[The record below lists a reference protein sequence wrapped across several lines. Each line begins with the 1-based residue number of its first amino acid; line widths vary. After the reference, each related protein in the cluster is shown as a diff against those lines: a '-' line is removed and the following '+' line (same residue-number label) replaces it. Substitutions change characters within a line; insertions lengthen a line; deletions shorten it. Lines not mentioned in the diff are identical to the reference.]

1 MENLFQQVLQMNIY
15 GSVAIIAVLILRKCF
30 RRIPKRVTCLFW
42 LIPGLRLLCPLNFNT
57 IFSVMNIA
65 RLSEKENGTINET
78 AKAVPHAITAVPVN
92 LQLMLREG
100 IDTASVNTRQVND
113 PKMLMGYLWLIGMIV
128 ILTYLTVKTVNMFKL
143 LRYAYRV
150 CEEDYYIS
158 DAIDTSFVL
167 GIVKPRIYMQAGLSE
182 REEAYILQHERTHI
196 KNLDHITKIVGMLAV
211 CIHWFNPLVWIAFMK
226 MCADLE
232 MRCDEAVIDCMGDKI
247 KREYC
252 TSMVTHALERGTVN
266 RGVYAAF
273 AGDNYNGR
281 EIKMRIKNLASYK
294 KVSKIVAA
302 SVVVFALGLT
312 VALSTKA
319 QGKSADESRKEPI
332 KVTNEAININVGEI
346 AGTKEKTG
354 TEEKE
359 EKVGAPVSV
368 PGNILLDMTPEENLE
383 NYGKEE
389 FVFPDDVE
397 YSDEGRPYSKTYDF
411 RETPVLKRL
420 ASILEKEGFEIL
432 DPDMEYLDRE
442 GNVQT
447 GRELYCFNAYKEDTK
462 QNMLVNIYMVSE
474 EYAED
479 SYDKKEVR
487 DNLWIGE
494 SIDYEEETWYNYRI
508 YDTKT
513 GVMMDAA
520 GNYDWD
526 WESLGLFK

>member
-1 MENLFQQVLQMNIY
+1 MENIFQHVIQMSIY
-15 GSVAIIAVLILRKCF
+15 GSIAIIAVFILRMCF
-30 RRIPKRVTCLFW
+30 SSLPKRITCLFW
-42 LIPGLRLLCPLNFNT
+42 IIPGLRLLCPLNFKT
-57 IFSVMNIA
+57 TFSIMNFA
-65 RLSEKENGTINET
+65 RLKDNADGTVNEVEN
-78 AKAVPHAITAVPVN
+78 AVPNAVTGKPVN
-92 LQLMLREG
+92 LQLMMKEG
-100 IDTASVNTRQVND
+100 INKAPVLAHRSID
-113 PKMLMGYLWLIGMIV
+113 PKTIVAIIWLLGIMV
-128 ILTYLTVKTVNMFKL
+128 ILTYLTIKTVNMFKVL
-143 LRYAYRV
+143 KRADMDPYG
-150 CEEDYYIS
+150 DYYVS
-158 DAIDTSFVL
+158 DAVDTSFVL
-167 GIVKPRIYMQAGLSE
+167 GIIRPRIYMQAGLSE
-182 REEAYILQHERTHI
+182 QEKSYILQHERTHI
-196 KNLDHITKIVGMLAV
+196 KNLDHITRIVGMLTV
-211 CIHWFNPLVWIAFMK
+211 CIHWFNPLVWIAFTK
-226 MCADLE
+226 MCADIE
-232 MRCDEAVIDCMGDKI
+232 MRCDEAVIDCMGDRI
-247 KREYC
+247 KKEYC
-252 TSMVTHALERGTVN
+252 TSIVRHALERGTAN
-266 RGVYAAF
+266 RGLYAAF
-273 AGDNYNGR
+273 AGDNHNGR
-281 EIKMRIKNLASYK
+281 EIKMRIKNLVSYK

-302 SVVVFALGLT
+302 AVVVFALGMT

-319 QGKSADESRKEPI
+319 QSKSEDVSSKEQI
-332 KVTNEAININVGEI
+332 KVTNEAVTGNREINIKVNE
-346 AGTKEKTG
+346 KEND
-354 TEEKE
+354 E

-368 PGNILLDMTPEENLE
+368 PGNILLDMTEEENLE

-389 FVFPDDVE
+389 LKLPDDVE

-411 RETPVLKRL
+411 RETPVLNRL

-432 DPDMEYLDRE
+432 DPDMEYLDKE
-442 GNVQT
+442 GNVRT